1 MKKLIIILIITS
13 IYINTGINGFCN
25 ENDKYINI
33 KVNKFI
39 DNKIESKYILY
50 YLDYNYSNIEDE
62 RFKKI
67 IINKFII
74 YNEKHLDFYQLK
86 FDNLYEQNVAN
97 LQTKQNLK
105 SELNI
110 LNDIYNYND
119 INKHKFNFIDNKPK
133 IVSGLREMYL
143 SGYKIIVRNNKF
155 KLKVNYDLLKKSY

>member
-67 IINKFII
+67 IINKFTL